1 MLINHYNNFEELF
14 LHHPHNIHHNNN
26 QNLVH
31 IPPHPHQ
38 QGQINLILNQIIE
51 GNNLLNNMLLQIQHH
66 GHNFYQQVA
75 AGNINFQLIFDNFQ
89 WLNNFYMQNNNL
101 LNHINA
107 LNAELQ
113 AIMNQLNE
121 GNGDHQQNQNNNQG
135 KNYF

>member
-1 MLINHYNNFEELF
+1 LLINHYNNFEELF

-89 WLNNFYMQNNNL
+89 WLNNFYLQNNNL

-113 AIMNQLNE
+113 AIMNQLDQ
-121 GNGDHQQNQNNNQG
+121 GNDDHQQNQNNNQG